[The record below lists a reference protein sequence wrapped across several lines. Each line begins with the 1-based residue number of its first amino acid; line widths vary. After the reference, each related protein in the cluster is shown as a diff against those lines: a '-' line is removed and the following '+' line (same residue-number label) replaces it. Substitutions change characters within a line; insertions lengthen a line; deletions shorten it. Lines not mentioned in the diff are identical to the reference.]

1 MSKNILFITEQT
13 FKERTGA
20 SNNID
25 SKQLFP
31 MIKVAGDIHIQ
42 PALGSRLYKRL
53 QDGIEGDNLTPDE
66 ETLINDYITDTLIW
80 YTMSML
86 PMVMGY
92 QLFSKGFLQKTAE
105 ESNTPSRGD
114 LEMLED
120 KYKGMAEFYKTR
132 MIKYLQENYTLYFEY
147 FNTGSGFDVIFP
159 EEKGYTCP
167 IYLGDRSAEPRYPQY
182 SNSTSGYSAPNYTT
196 YTATAGQT
204 TFTIDVLVGR
214 TVLLAVR
221 SGLVKSIT
229 TSPTADT
236 EFLQIVGGVVT
247 LPTGDITFAGEKF
260 IFQYR

>member
-25 SKQLFP
+25 GKQLFP

-53 QDGIEGDNLTPDE
+53 QDGIVADNLTGAE
-66 ETLINDYITDTLIW
+66 ITLINDYITDALIW

-105 ESNTPSRGD
+105 ESNTPSRAD
-114 LEMLED
+114 LEMIED
-120 KYKGMAEFYKTR
+120 KYKAMAEFYKTR
-132 MIKYLQENYTLYFEY
+132 LIKYLQENYVLYYEY
-147 FNTGSGFDVIFP
+147 FNVGSGLDVIFP

-167 IYLGDRSAEPRYPQY
+167 IYLGDRSADQRYPNY
-182 SNSTSGYSAPNYTT
+182 SSSNSGYAAPNYTT
-196 YTATAGQT
+196 YVATAGQT
-204 TFTIDVLVGR
+204 TFTINILAGR

-221 SGLVKSIT
+221 SGLVKGIT
-229 TSPTADT
+229 NATTADT
-236 EFLQIVGGVVT
+236 EFLQINDGVVT
-247 LPTGDITFAGEKF
+247 LPTGDVTFAGENF
-260 IFQYR
+260 IFHYR